1 MANYLNTLTDNPN
14 VWIEENIY
22 NDSELATFD
31 SPIITSNATN
41 YTIVIGCF
49 QNDSDCFFSLRAREA
64 FRDKDFPRWKILDD
78 KLDCLNLKDIKLKRK
93 EILKIIKKYYNK

>member
-31 SPIITSNATN
+31 SPMEHS
-41 YTIVIGCF
+41 
-49 QNDSDCFFSLRAREA
+49 R
-64 FRDKDFPRWKILDD
+64 
-78 KLDCLNLKDIKLKRK
+78 RK
-93 EILKIIKKYYNK
+93 